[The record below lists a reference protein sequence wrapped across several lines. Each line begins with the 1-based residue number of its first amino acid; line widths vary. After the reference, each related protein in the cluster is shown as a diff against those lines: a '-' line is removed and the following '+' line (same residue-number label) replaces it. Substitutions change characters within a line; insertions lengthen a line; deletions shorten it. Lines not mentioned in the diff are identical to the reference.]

1 MKLTATQLISIGVL
15 VILFTRLMKVEK
27 QVSNLSSKYN
37 RLSQE
42 AYTDDSSAENF
53 NPSQPVQDVG
63 SPVGNPSA
71 GANVIDNPYNPAH
84 LFA

>member
-1 MKLTATQLISIGVL
+1 MKLTATQIICIGVL
-15 VILFTRLMKVEK
+15 VVLFTRLMKVEK
-27 QVSNLSSKYN
+27 QVSNLSNKYN
-37 RLSQE
+37 RLRQE

-63 SPVGNPSA
+63 SAVGNPSA
-71 GANVIDNPYNPAH
+71 GANIEWGIGNPPH

>member
-1 MKLTATQLISIGVL
+1 MKLTATQIICIGVL
-15 VILFTRLMKVEK
+15 VVLFTRLMKLEQ
-27 QVSNLSSKYN
+27 QVYNLSNKYN
-37 RLSQE
+37 RLRQE

-71 GANVIDNPYNPAH
+71 GANVYG
-84 LFA
+84 